1 MADSDK
7 INCRTPASLNG
18 SGTNIPRWKYDAIRH
33 AVLTVLRR
41 SGAEGLMFKDL
52 EDAARQELDEKVLI
66 QIGSLAWHVTT
77 VKLNMEVEGDI
88 KRVKG
93 SSPQRLIS
101 LV

>member
-52 EDAARQELDEKVLI
+52 EDAARQELDEKVLT
-66 QIGSLAWHVTT
+66 SALSNNAYVRH
-77 VKLNMEVEGDI
+77 
-88 KRVKG
+88 
-93 SSPQRLIS
+93 
-101 LV
+101 